1 MAEGSSPARDLSRIS
16 PVHGKLCASTMHP
29 TDPQP
34 GTRSTRA
41 TMTTDED
48 LDLWVDAARAG
59 GTWAF
64 ASLWQELSPGVLGYV
79 RARAVPDPD
88 DVTSEVFL
96 AAFQRIG
103 QFDGSGSAFRSWLFT
118 IAHHTAVDA
127 VRRGPA
133 AREHLTEDVHDER
146 TTASAEHDALTHL
159 GDEAVRDLLGL
170 LTDDQR
176 DVVLL
181 RVLGDLSLEQTA
193 HVLGKPV
200 GSVKQLQRRGLARL
214 RRNLVAAPV
223 TSPAAEAIA

>member
-1 MAEGSSPARDLSRIS
+1 
-16 PVHGKLCASTMHP
+16 
-29 TDPQP
+29 
-34 GTRSTRA
+34 
-41 TMTTDED
+41 MTGED

-59 GTWAF
+59 GGWAY
-64 ASLWQELSPGVLGYV
+64 ALLWQALSPGVLGYV
-79 RARAVPDPD
+79 RGRAVPDAD

-103 QFDGSGSAFRSWLFT
+103 QFEGDGPAFRSWLFT
-118 IAHHTAVDA
+118 IAHHKAVDA

-133 AREHLTEDVHDER
+133 VREQLTEHVHDDR
-146 TTASAEHDALTHL
+146 TTASAEHDALSRL
-159 GDEAVRDLLGL
+159 GDEAVRDLLDL

-181 RVLGDLSLEQTA
+181 RVVGDLSLEQTA

>member
-1 MAEGSSPARDLSRIS
+1 
-16 PVHGKLCASTMHP
+16 
-29 TDPQP
+29 
-34 GTRSTRA
+34 
-41 TMTTDED
+41 MTGED

-59 GTWAF
+59 GGWAY
-64 ASLWQELSPGVLGYV
+64 ALLWQALAPGVLGYV
-79 RARAVPDPD
+79 RGRAVPDAD

-103 QFDGSGSAFRSWLFT
+103 QFEGNGSAFRSWLFT
-118 IAHHTAVDA
+118 IAHHKAVDA

-133 AREHLTEDVHDER
+133 VREHLTEDVQDQR
-146 TTASAEHDALTHL
+146 TMPSAEHDALSRL
-159 GDEAVRDLLGL
+159 GDEAVRELLDL

-181 RVLGDLSLEQTA
+181 RVVGDLSLEQTA

-214 RRNLVAAPV
+214 RRNLVAPAV
-223 TSPAAEAIA
+223 SSPASGAIAWVR